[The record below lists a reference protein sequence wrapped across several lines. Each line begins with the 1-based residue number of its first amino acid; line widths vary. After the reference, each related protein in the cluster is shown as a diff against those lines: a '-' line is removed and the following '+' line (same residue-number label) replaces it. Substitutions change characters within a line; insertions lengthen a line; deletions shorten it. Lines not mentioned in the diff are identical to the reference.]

1 MSMNELLKVCHLSV
15 SFPDDD
21 PYDGIEERDTVI
33 RDLSFSMEKGDLLG
47 VVGESGSGKSMTAL
61 SVIRLLKKTARIDS
75 GEILFQGKDLFSLS
89 EEELCDL
96 RGLGISMIFQEP
108 MTSLNPV
115 LRIEAQVAEAIKLHA
130 HMNSHDSQNGKS
142 LSAEEVHQKVI
153 RVLTDVGLPDPEGV
167 CRMYPHELSGGMRQ
181 RVMIAAALITDPS
194 LLIADE
200 PTTALDVL
208 VQEQILDLLK
218 EIHERTGVAILFI
231 SHDLHV
237 IRRLCDRVLVMYQ
250 GQIVEEG
257 EVKEVLDHPKHE
269 YTKTL
274 VARIPSVT
282 TIPGK
287 DPVLQMDDVT
297 IYYPPRGASSGLFRK
312 AKLEPYVYGAS
323 LKLFENEI
331 LGIVG
336 GSGSGK
342 STIGKVL
349 TGLHGIYD
357 GTIQLFGKPLTDV
370 LKTDQRPQMIFQ
382 DPYSALNPAHTIGW
396 TLMETLRSKGIRTK
410 EEQQKMALEMLKE
423 VGLPETIFGRY
434 PRDLS
439 GGQRQRCCIG
449 QALLYDP
456 RILIADEPVSALDVT
471 VSSQV
476 LELLLKLQ
484 KERNMSMI
492 FVSHDMNI
500 VRMICHRVIVLE
512 HGRIVEEGSAEEI
525 FEHPKHPY
533 TQKLIRAAML
543 E

>member
-1 MSMNELLKVCHLSV
+1 MNELLKVCHLSV

>member
-1 MSMNELLKVCHLSV
+1 MSDLKLLDVRSLSV

-33 RDLSFSMEKGDLLG
+33 QEVSFSIEPGDILG

-61 SVIRLLKKTARIDS
+61 SVIRLLKKTARVDS
-75 GEILFQGKDLFSLS
+75 GEILFQGKDLLSLS

-96 RGLGISMIFQEP
+96 RGMGISMIFQEP

-115 LRIEAQVAEAIKLHA
+115 LRIEQQVAEPLKIHHRK
-130 HMNSHDSQNGKS
+130 
-142 LSAEEVHQKVI
+142 EEPLTAAGIHEKVLK
-153 RVLTDVGLPDPEGV
+153 VLADVGLPDPEGV

-181 RVMIAAALITDPS
+181 RVMIAAALITDPA

-208 VQEQILDLLK
+208 IQEQILDLLE

-237 IRRLCDRVLVMYQ
+237 IRRLCHRVLVMYK
-250 GQIVEEG
+250 GQIVEQGDTER
-257 EVKEVLDHPKHE
+257 VLDHPEHE

-274 VARIPSVT
+274 VARIPKVDT
-282 TIPGK
+282 VPKEET
-287 DPVLQMDDVT
+287 VLSMEDVT
-297 IYYPPRGASSGLFRK
+297 IYYPPRGAVSGLFRK
-312 AKLEPYVYGAS
+312 APVEPYVFGAN
-323 LKLFENEI
+323 LKLYDNEI

-349 TGLHGIYD
+349 TGLHGIYE
-357 GTIQLFGKPLTDV
+357 GKISLFGKPLEEV
-370 LKTDQRPQMIFQ
+370 LKTDERPQMIFQ

-396 TLMETLRSKGIRTK
+396 TLTETLRSRGIRSK
-410 EEQQKMALEMLKE
+410 AEQKKRAISMLRE
-423 VGLPETIFGRY
+423 VGLSEAIFDRY

-456 RILIADEPVSALDVT
+456 KILIADEPVSALDVT

-476 LELLLKLQ
+476 LSLLLRLQ
-484 KERNMSMI
+484 KERQMSMI

-500 VRMICHRVIVLE
+500 VRQICHRVLVLE
-512 HGRIVEEGSAEEI
+512 HGKIVEEGPAEEI
-525 FEHPKHPY
+525 FVHPEHPY
-533 TQKLIRAAML
+533 TIRLIEAAML